1 VGVQVPLSAPF
12 SITYRHAGSNNALVR
27 TSKLRIFHN
36 SLIDS
41 ALLSIECQ
49 DGLASSVSRLCQ
61 VRPAL
66 DFLGCASISLKNLS
80 PKTSWCW
87 NALRCCHFA
96 KTAGYCRICN
106 NCFRRDLM
114 GSGAGDLK
122 AARLNTGW
130 SQQEAT
136 ARLGVSQP
144 YYSQMERGSRPLP
157 ARHSIRSGC
166 A

>member
-1 VGVQVPLSAPF
+1 
-12 SITYRHAGSNNALVR
+12 
-27 TSKLRIFHN
+27 
-36 SLIDS
+36 
-41 ALLSIECQ
+41 
-49 DGLASSVSRLCQ
+49 
-61 VRPAL
+61 
-66 DFLGCASISLKNLS
+66 
-80 PKTSWCW
+80 
-87 NALRCCHFA
+87 
-96 KTAGYCRICN
+96 
-106 NCFRRDLM
+106 M

-157 ARHSIRSGC
+157 ARLVFARGSKTALGANRASHAVARHSIRSGC